1 MQGIAK
7 AFLITIITSIVIV
20 LLTNMAFFFPWYLT
34 LVSETY
40 YVSQVAAT
48 DNYLSK
54 ANYEDIKDSL
64 EERPIFS
71 KRKDDIEIWVHKS
84 ENYTYAGD
92 SAIST
97 VYTED
102 YSDYANDSDKPYQ
115 QRGEPI
121 YVKISAV
128 YPLTV
133 KLWGKEYSR
142 DIPVSFEMKTTGL
155 KHYKDLPYYEN

>member
-7 AFLITIITSIVIV
+7 AALITILSSIIIV

-48 DNYLSK
+48 DNYVSR
-54 ANYEDIKDSL
+54 ATYEDIKDSL
-64 EERPIFS
+64 EERPIFK
-71 KRKDDIEIWVHKS
+71 KRKDDIKIWVHKS
-84 ENYTYAGD
+84 TNYSFSGD
-92 SAIST
+92 SAIPVIDDS
-97 VYTED
+97 D
-102 YSDYANDSDKPYQ
+102 YSDYAYDSDKPYR

-121 YVKISAV
+121 HVKIAAV
-128 YPLTV
+128 YPLSV

-142 DIPVSFEMKTTGL
+142 DIPVSFEITTTGL